1 MKERER
7 GRYVDRQVDRETE
20 RRHGRGETGNK
31 MEGERGG
38 GREKG
43 EGRERGKRERYRRK
57 EGGRGGKAERE
68 RKIWGGWRPFICST
82 CLAYLVAVAR
92 SLRAGQWDALGL
104 ADCIYVTELY
114 T

>member
-20 RRHGRGETGNK
+20 RRHGRGETGNE
-31 MEGERGG
+31 MEGEREG

-68 RKIWGGWRPFICST
+68 RNLGWLEAFYLQHMPGIPGGSCQVPESRPVGCPWASRLHL
-82 CLAYLVAVAR
+82 C
-92 SLRAGQWDALGL
+92 D
-104 ADCIYVTELY
+104 
-114 T
+114 

>member
-1 MKERER
+1 MGERL
-7 GRYVDRQVDRETE
+7 G
-20 RRHGRGETGNK
+20 K
-31 MEGERGG
+31 GERGG
-38 GREKG
+38 RERDTG
-43 EGRERGKRERYRRK
+43 ERREGEEGRQRER
-57 EGGRGGKAERE
+57 E
-68 RKIWGGWRPFICST
+68 IWGGWRPFICST